1 MDKPAQQI
9 MYAKNIIVLDDD
21 GKEATLQWI
30 LERIMLNVI
39 ALNEITYDLV
49 HDQSTNTKPH

>member
-9 MYAKNIIVLDDD
+9 IDAKNIIVTDDD